1 MEKVL
6 AKNLPKGKFFYHI
19 EDSTTES
26 GCDDVETMEN
36 MTVLDKNGTEITV
49 GDKVIWY
56 DPAIEARDL
65 SRIWVIDQITDEI
78 VYISDDFGEAEVLAN
93 ELLKKN

>member
-6 AKNLPKGKFFYHI
+6 AKNLPTGKLFYHI
-19 EDSTTES
+19 EALTTES

-36 MTVLDKNGTEITV
+36 MTALDKNGTEIIV
-49 GDKVIWY
+49 GDKVIWI

-65 SRIWVIDQITDEI
+65 ERVWVVDRITEEI
-78 VYISDDFGEAEVLAN
+78 VFISDNFSEAEVFAN